1 MYTNLRLYTAFLL
14 GTVALAAS
22 SQASAEAAADAGSD
36 KSSPT
41 LTEVVVT
48 AQKRAST
55 VQSTPISISA
65 VGAAELKD
73 RGIVN
78 FTALA
83 QSTPGVSLKSEGP
96 GQTEVEMRGMTSSGG
111 NSATVGFYLDDVPMT
126 APAGAQNGK
135 VVIDPQI
142 YDLNRIEALRGPQ
155 GTLYGSGS
163 MGGTVK
169 LITNQPKLDTYEGS
183 AQVTTSET
191 DGGGFNHLE
200 NVMFNAPL
208 IKDQLAL
215 RVVAS
220 EGYTSGWINRIVS
233 NSLPLP
239 SVDGS
244 TRGNVAAAPVA
255 QSFPHSNAMQVYGT
269 HVSLTWKPT
278 PDLTIT
284 PSFYYQTAK
293 QDGVS
298 AYDSP
303 PGGEKRYQP
312 FNVSEPNTDM
322 VAIYSLTAN
331 YSLPWFDLTSVT
343 SDWYR
348 RATQKQDGSEDF
360 NNPNTGMTMASNY
373 NLPNPGYYGPN
384 GSGVVYSYERDPMSQ
399 FSEELR
405 AVSKGSNRFQW
416 VAGVFF
422 SSFISKWYL
431 GGYSSNPSAYM
442 DTGTGLPATSTTM
455 WDVRS
460 PTNVKQYAVFGEG
473 TYALTNK
480 LKITAGLRWYK
491 YDYRFSEYF
500 GGWGSA
506 LGAATPS
513 ESGLITQNASGV
525 NPKLNVSYEYNRD
538 FMVFATAAKGFR
550 PGGGNAPLPTT
561 GPYWSQVFAAY
572 GYTGTKWPATYQPDS
587 VWSYE
592 IGEKARL
599 FDRRLIINASLYY
612 EDWKNIQLESLPGDW
627 PMNINGKY
635 AHIYGGEIETHA
647 ILGGGFALN
656 LSGSYVNYKLDAGPH
671 WQITPATKLTD
682 VAPVTADANLTYTTE
697 LSSKYTLRARIDT
710 NYVAKRYSLAFPF
723 GYSLNGEYVP
733 VAAYSLTNL
742 RVGIDS
748 SAGWTASAFVNNV
761 FNKHAALDVMLQESL
776 PDAAFNR
783 IITNQPLTAGIDLN
797 YKF

>member
-1 MYTNLRLYTAFLL
+1 MNLHLIRYTAFLL
-14 GTVALAAS
+14 GTTAMLVGGH
-22 SQASAEAAADAGSD
+22 ASAGTTVDSGVDSGS
-36 KSSPT
+36 SA

-48 AQKRAST
+48 ATKREST

-65 VGAAELKD
+65 VGGSELKE

-111 NSATVGFYLDDVPMT
+111 NSPTVGFYLDDVPMT

-142 YDLNRIEALRGPQ
+142 YDLNRIESLRGPQ

-169 LITNQPKLDTYEGS
+169 LITNQPKLNTSEGS
-183 AQVTTSET
+183 V
-191 DGGGFNHLE
+191 
-200 NVMFNAPL
+200 
-208 IKDQLAL
+208 
-215 RVVAS
+215 
-220 EGYTSGWINRIVS
+220 
-233 NSLPLP
+233 
-239 SVDGS
+239 
-244 TRGNVAAAPVA
+244 
-255 QSFPHSNAMQVYGT
+255 QVYGT
-269 HVSLTWKPT
+269 HASLVWKPT

-284 PSFYYQTAK
+284 PSFYYQTDK
-293 QDGVS
+293 QNGIS
-298 AYDSP
+298 AYDSV
-303 PGGEKRYQP
+303 PGGQKRYQP
-312 FNVSEPNTDM
+312 FNVAEPNTDM

-331 YSLPWFDLTSVT
+331 YSFPGFDVTSVT
-343 SDWYR
+343 ADWYR

-373 NLPNPGYYGPN
+373 NLPNPGYYGPT

-405 AVSKGSNRFQW
+405 ATSKGSGKLQW
-416 VAGVFF
+416 VTGAFF

-431 GGYSSNPSAYM
+431 YGYSSNPSAFM
-442 DTGTGLPATSTTM
+442 DTGTGAPAVATTM

-460 PTNVKQYAVFGEG
+460 PTTVKQYALFGEA
-473 TYALTNK
+473 TYAVTNK
-480 LKITAGLRWYK
+480 LKVTAGLRWYK
-491 YDYRFSEYF
+491 YAYRFSEYF

-513 ESGLITQNASGV
+513 QSGLITQNASGV
-525 NPKLNVSYEYNRD
+525 NPKLNISYEFSKDLMAY
-538 FMVFATAAKGFR
+538 ATAARGFR

-561 GPYWSQVFAAY
+561 GPYWSQVFSAY
-572 GYTGTKWPATYQPDS
+572 GYTGTKWPSTYQPDS

-592 IGEKARL
+592 IGEKAR
-599 FDRRLIINASLYY
+599 FFQRRLIINASLYY
-612 EDWKNIQLESLPGDW
+612 ENWKDIQLESLPGDW

-635 AHIYGGEIETHA
+635 AHIFGGEIETQA
-647 ILGGGFALN
+647 ILGAGFTLN
-656 LSGSYVNYKLDAGPH
+656 LSGSYVNYKLNAGPH

-682 VAPVTADANLTYTTE
+682 VAPVTADISLNYTHE
-697 LSSKYTLRARIDT
+697 LNSKYTFRSRIDT
-710 NYVAKRYSLAFPF
+710 NYVSRRYSLAFPF

-742 RVGIDS
+742 RAGVE
-748 SAGWTASAFVNNV
+748 SADGWTVTAFVNNV
-761 FNKHAALDVMLQESL
+761 FNKHAALEDMLQESL

-783 IITNQPLTAGIDLN
+783 VITNQPLTAGVDLN
-797 YKF
+797 FKF